1 MIKFIIL
8 MDVRWLSKQDI
19 NVYQIIF
26 SLKKKTMW
34 MSSNKSLSNLL
45 FFLGLQMT
53 WVFNGWLD
61 WLNIMF
67 NGCDVIHKRKWTNNI
82 TLAEAWGLRK
92 YGYGSLPT
100 HKFEKKW
107 RVNLH
112 QVFKLRKS
120 ADWLDSKRIADLNF
134 LSQHGLFCNTL
145 VVPRVVVKVV
155 WCFAKQA
162 VNRPLYHKWY
172 NLTLYNHVWTL
183 PFFGIKKKSLK
194 KNVKA
199 PFFYEKRVLKSK
211 VC

>member
-1 MIKFIIL
+1 MDGL
-8 MDVRWLSKQDI
+8 TDLTYCSMDV
-19 NVYQIIF
+19 
-26 SLKKKTMW
+26 
-34 MSSNKSLSNLL
+34 MSY
-45 FFLGLQMT
+45 
-53 WVFNGWLD
+53 
-61 WLNIMF
+61 
-67 NGCDVIHKRKWTNNI
+67 TNANERT
-82 TLAEAWGLRK
+82 TLHWRRHGGLRK

-100 HKFEKKW
+100 HKFEKKC

-112 QVFKLRKS
+112 QIFKLRKS
-120 ADWLDSKRIADLNF
+120 TYWLDSRRIADMNF

-145 VVPRVVVKVV
+145 IVPRVVVKVV

-172 NLTLYNHVWTL
+172 NLALYNHVWTL
-183 PFFGIKKKSLK
+183 PFFGIKKKGLK